1 MAHYQQLLFVEMAA
15 KHMAADWTGVRVLE
29 IGSADVNGSIRPF
42 FPGSDYTGVD
52 LSAGPGVDIIAS
64 GHELALPDRH
74 VDLAIS
80 CECFEHNPRWCET
93 FVNMH
98 RMTKAGGV
106 VLITCASR
114 GRLEHGTTRTRPEES
129 PGSQSVGWN
138 YYRNL
143 NREDFERRL
152 ELESLF
158 ESHAFFRNEVSHDL
172 YFVGRKSGGTARPL
186 HVSLGDLWAQLA
198 AANTLVVSDEPRHV
212 RSRLG
217 VIKDLPLKWAQHL
230 PDPAYQ
236 AFVIRWRGA
245 ERAIRQ
251 ALRGK

>member
-1 MAHYQQLLFVEMAA
+1 MAV
-15 KHMAADWTGVRVLE
+15 DWTGRRVLE
-29 IGSADVNGSIRPF
+29 IGSADINGSIRPF

-52 LSAGPGVDIIAS
+52 LSAGPGVDVIAS
-64 GHELALPDRH
+64 GDELALPDRD

-98 RMTKAGGV
+98 RMTKAGGI

-114 GRLEHGTTRTRPEES
+114 GRMEHGTTRTRPNES
-129 PGSQSVGWN
+129 PGSQSLGWD

-143 NREDFERRL
+143 NRVDFERRL
-152 ELESLF
+152 DLPALF
-158 ESHAFFRNEVSHDL
+158 ESHAFFRNDVSDDL
-172 YFVGRKSGGTARPL
+172 YFVGRTHGVSRALRLDLQGLRSELAYVNTLVTPDARPL
-186 HVSLGDLWAQLA
+186 VRDRLRSL
-198 AANTLVVSDEPRHV
+198 
-212 RSRLG
+212 
-217 VIKDLPLKWAQHL
+217 KDLPLKWARRL

-236 AFVIRWRGA
+236 EFAIRWAGT
-245 ERAIRQ
+245 EKAIRR

>member
-1 MAHYQQLLFVEMAA
+1 MAHFQQLQFVAMAA
-15 KHMAADWTGVRVLE
+15 RHMSLDWTGLRVLE
-29 IGSADVNGSIRPF
+29 IGAADVNGSIRTLF
-42 FPGSDYTGVD
+42 AGSEYTGVD
-52 LSAGPGVDIIAS
+52 LAAGPGVDLIGS
-64 GHELALPDRH
+64 GETLSLPDGH

-129 PGSQSVGWN
+129 PGSQAVGWN

-152 ELESLF
+152 DLRSLF
-158 ESHAFFRNEVSHDL
+158 ESHAFLRNEVSHDL
-172 YFVGRKSGGTARPL
+172 YFVGRKPGGSPRPL
-186 HVSLGDLWAQLA
+186 HVNLADLWAQLTS
-198 AANTLVVSDEPRHV
+198 ANTLVVSDEPRHV
-212 RSRLG
+212 RRRLRE
-217 VIKDLPLKWAQHL
+217 IKDLPLKWAQHL

-245 ERAIRQ
+245 EKAIRQ
-251 ALRGK
+251 ALKGK

>member
-1 MAHYQQLLFVEMAA
+1 MAHFQQLQFVAMAA
-15 KHMAADWTGVRVLE
+15 RHMRLDWTGLRVLE
-29 IGSADVNGSIRPF
+29 IGAADVNGSIRPWF
-42 FPGSDYTGVD
+42 AGSEYTGVD
-52 LSAGPGVDIIAS
+52 LAAGPGVDLIGS
-64 GHELALPDRH
+64 GETLALPDVH

-106 VLITCASR
+106 VMMTCASR

-152 ELESLF
+152 DLQSLF
-158 ESHAFFRNEVSHDL
+158 ESHMFFRNAVSHDL
-172 YFVGRKSGGTARPL
+172 YFVGRKPGGTARSL
-186 HVSLGDLWAQLA
+186 HVNLNDLRAQVA
-198 AANTLVVSDEPRHV
+198 AANTLVVSDEARPM
-212 RSRLG
+212 RSRLRE
-217 VIKDLPLKWAQHL
+217 IKDLPLKWAQRL
-230 PDPAYQ
+230 PDPFYQ
-236 AFVIRWRGA
+236 SFVIRWQAA
-245 ERAIRQ
+245 EKAVRR